1 LIGLNVARH
10 QRRPNR
16 TREQTVAPS
25 ALVVRGNVIDK
36 GGYAAEYTDATTTR
50 AACGTA
56 GVRERS

>member
-1 LIGLNVARH
+1 VARH